1 MNLTGKC
8 KVDFWR
14 YLANV
19 LKVKFSDR
27 LKFLNEI
34 DNIDSFITPS
44 MQYGVYVDF
53 FDSVDIYVTEIPNWG
68 NGVKSFRIGFHILK
82 GCVINSLFLRPS
94 DDSPLFNEYESRTHA
109 IIGAIEKANEIYNL
123 NNKEKSPAH

>member
-44 MQYGVYVDF
+44 MQY
-53 FDSVDIYVTEIPNWG
+53 
-68 NGVKSFRIGFHILK
+68 
-82 GCVINSLFLRPS
+82 
-94 DDSPLFNEYESRTHA
+94 
-109 IIGAIEKANEIYNL
+109 
-123 NNKEKSPAH
+123 